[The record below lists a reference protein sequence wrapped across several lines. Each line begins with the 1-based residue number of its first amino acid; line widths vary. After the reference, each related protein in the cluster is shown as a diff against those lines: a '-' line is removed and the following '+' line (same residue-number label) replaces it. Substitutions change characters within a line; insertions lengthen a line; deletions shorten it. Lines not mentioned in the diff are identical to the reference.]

1 MLKLGLGTGRLYTLD
16 QGAAERLLDHAY
28 ALGIRLYDSA
38 PSYGPAEAW
47 LGTWRQRRGHGDLV
61 VSTKLGYGV
70 PGVPDWT
77 GAAIA
82 QGIDQ
87 ALRRL
92 CAARIEI
99 VHLHSCP
106 AAVALREDIQRALE
120 DAQRAGTIGCAGYS
134 GENEDLDGA
143 LSSPRFAAVE
153 LSVSLVDQGSRELR
167 LASFTKRGLRVL
179 AKRPLGNA
187 PWAARAEAG
196 PPELEYRHRFE
207 ALELPP
213 PPISWGDLAL
223 RFSAFSPGVEA
234 ALLGT
239 ASLLRLDEAA
249 ASIARGPLEAG
260 VVAAIEARW
269 RARAGGWRGVV

>member
-1 MLKLGLGTGRLYTLD
+1 MLRLGLGTGRLYTLEPA
-16 QGAAERLLDHAY
+16 AAERLLDHAY
-28 ALGIRLYDSA
+28 ALGIRLYDTA

-47 LGTWRQRRGHGDLV
+47 LGAWRRRRGHADLV

-87 ALRRL
+87 ALGRL
-92 CAARIEI
+92 GAGRIEI

-120 DAQRAGTIGCAGYS
+120 DAERAGKIGAAGYS

-143 LSSPRFAAVE
+143 LSSPRFTVVE
-153 LSVSLVDQGSRELR
+153 LSLSLVDQGSRELR
-167 LASFTKRGLRVL
+167 LPSLCQRGLRVL
-179 AKRPLGNA
+179 AKRPVGNA
-187 PWAARAEAG
+187 PWSARAEAG
-196 PPELEYRHRFE
+196 PPELEYRRRFV

-213 PPISWGDLAL
+213 PELSWGDLAL

-239 ASLLRLDEAA
+239 ASLGRLDEAV
-249 ASIARGPLEAG
+249 ASIGRGPLGAG
-260 VVAAIEARW
+260 VVAEIEARW
-269 RARAGGWRGVV
+269 RERAAGWGGVV